1 MTENATP
8 SAEAKAAPAGT
19 ASLAATGVAV
29 RLGAR
34 QVLSDVTMACGHG
47 RITGL
52 IGPNGAGKST
62 LLKALGGL
70 LPLAAGAV
78 TIEGRPAASMSPGER
93 GRCLAYLPQERTVHW
108 PLAVSHLVALGRL
121 PHRGHRASNPSRD
134 AAAVDDAMTAM
145 DVRDLA
151 DRPVA
156 ELSGGEVARVLFARV
171 LAQEAPI
178 ILADEPTAGLDPAH
192 ALALLEVLQ
201 SHAARGRT
209 IVLALHDLSLAARFC
224 HEVVMVLDG
233 RVVANGPPGD
243 VLTPARLAS
252 VLGVR
257 MAVGTVAGVPVV
269 VPVARLAS
277 DETRDR

>member
-1 MTENATP
+1 MTSKLTSSGKAT
-8 SAEAKAAPAGT
+8 APVAGST
-19 ASLAATGVAV
+19 TLAAGDIAV
-29 RLGAR
+29 RLGTR
-34 QVLSDVTMACGHG
+34 QVLSGVTLACGHG

-62 LLKALGGL
+62 LLRALAGL

-78 TIEGRPAASMSPGER
+78 TIEGQPVAAMSPGER
-93 GRCLAYLPQERTVHW
+93 GRSLAYLPQERTVHW
-108 PLAVSHLVALGRL
+108 PLAVRHLIALGRM
-121 PHRGHRASNPSRD
+121 PHRGDRTSAPARD
-134 AAAVDDAMTAM
+134 AAAIDHAMTAM

-201 SHAARGRT
+201 SLASRGHT

-224 HEVVMVLDG
+224 HEVVMMLDG
-233 RVVANGPPGD
+233 RVVANGPPGE
-243 VLTPARLAS
+243 VLTPARLES

-269 VPVARLAS
+269 VPIARIPAH
-277 DETRDR
+277 